1 MAEGSE
7 RVAVVLFNLGGPDS
21 LATVKPFLINLFS
34 DAAIINVPAPI
45 RWILAR
51 FIAWRRAQAARDI
64 YAQIGGASPLLAN
77 TKAQAK
83 LLESTLADLGDVTCF
98 VAMRYWHPMSEATA
112 IAVKRF
118 EPDRIVLLPLY
129 PQFSLATSGSS
140 INAWYA
146 AAAKVEL
153 DVPTSAICCYP
164 TNGDYVSALA
174 QGLRD
179 ELSELPTT
187 TRFRVLFSAHGLPK
201 KNVAAGDPYQWQI
214 EQTAAAVVEALAM
227 PELDW
232 IVCYQSRVGPLEW
245 LSPYTED
252 ELSRAAND
260 DVAVVIVPIA
270 FVSEHSETLVEL
282 DLDYRARAELLGIRE
297 YRRVQ
302 TLGINSR
309 FIEGLAAMVRNAV
322 VQEVGMAGGVSRRIC
337 PDGMRCPLSDAKGD
351 AIE

>member
-1 MAEGSE
+1 MAEGSTK
-7 RVAVVLFNLGGPDS
+7 VAVILFNLGGPDS
-21 LATVKPFLINLFS
+21 LAAVKPFLINLFS
-34 DAAIINVPAPI
+34 DAAIINAPAPV
-45 RWILAR
+45 RWVLAR

-83 LLESTLADLGDVTCF
+83 LLASTLADLGDVACF
-98 VAMRYWHPMSEATA
+98 ISMRYWHPMSEATA

-118 EPDRIVLLPLY
+118 APDRIVLLPLY
-129 PQFSLATSGSS
+129 PQFSQATSGSS
-140 INAWYA
+140 INDWYA

-153 DVPTSAICCYP
+153 DIPTSTICCYP
-164 TNGDYVSALA
+164 TNEDYVSALA
-174 QGLRD
+174 QDLRD
-179 ELSELPTT
+179 ELSELPST

-201 KNVAAGDPYQWQI
+201 KNVAAGDPYQSQI
-214 EQTAAAVVEALAM
+214 EQTAAAVVEVLAV
-227 PELDW
+227 PDLDW
-232 IVCYQSRVGPLEW
+232 VVCYQSRVGPLEW

-252 ELSRAAND
+252 ELVRAASD

-282 DLDYRARAELLGIRE
+282 DLDYRARAEQLGIRV

-309 FIEGLAAMVRNAV
+309 FIAGLAAMVRNAV
-322 VQEVGMAGGVSRRIC
+322 AHDAGAASGVNRRVCPAGMQCFLAG
-337 PDGMRCPLSDAKGD
+337 AKGD
-351 AIE
+351 GVE